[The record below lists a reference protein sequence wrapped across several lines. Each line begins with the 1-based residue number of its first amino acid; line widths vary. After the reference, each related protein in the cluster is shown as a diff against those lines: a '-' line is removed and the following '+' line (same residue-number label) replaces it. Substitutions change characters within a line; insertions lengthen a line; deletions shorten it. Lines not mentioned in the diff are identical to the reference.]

1 MLYNPNGIF
10 VDNNFNL
17 YVADT
22 GNHRIQFFQSGQL
35 TATTVVGKGAPGTIS
50 LYNPT
55 DVLLDADGYLFIVD
69 SGNYRIVGSASNGFR
84 CIFIFLVVFVCMS
97 MFLTIINES
106 FRTVRNNAK
115 IKSNE
120 DQHILSFIWNKFQQ
134 WIGFGRANDLERDE
148 QMRSKYLDPIE
159 HFPERIDQ
167 LLDALNRVRF
177 NYSNINII
185 FCV

>member
-84 CIFIFLVVFVCMS
+84 CIVGCSGSSGSSSNLLSAPQRIAFDNYGNIFISDSNNNRIQKFVLATNTC
-97 MFLTIINES
+97 
-106 FRTVRNNAK
+106 
-115 IKSNE
+115 
-120 DQHILSFIWNKFQQ
+120 
-134 WIGFGRANDLERDE
+134 
-148 QMRSKYLDPIE
+148 SKYRSIS
-159 HFPERIDQ
+159 
-167 LLDALNRVRF
+167 V
-177 NYSNINII
+177 
-185 FCV
+185 